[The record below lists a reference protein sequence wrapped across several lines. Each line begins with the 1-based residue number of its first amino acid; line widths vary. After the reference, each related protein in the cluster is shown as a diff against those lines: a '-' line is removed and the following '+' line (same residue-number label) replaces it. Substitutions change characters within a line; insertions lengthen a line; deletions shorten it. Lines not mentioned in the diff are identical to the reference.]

1 MRLQRT
7 TDSDCSLRG
16 YCEGRRQRWGGS
28 NGIAGDTAVLSV
40 TQVIYIFLPLVSNYL
55 SDSLTHEQNVEK
67 FESYIT
73 CVQRLSVHR
82 GDITA
87 HRIN

>member
-1 MRLQRT
+1 MGREQWDRRRH
-7 TDSDCSLRG
+7 CSFISHTS
-16 YCEGRRQRWGGS
+16 Y
-28 NGIAGDTAVLSV
+28 
-40 TQVIYIFLPLVSNYL
+40 IYIFLPLVSNYL